1 VQRGGGAI
9 VNVGSTVIVRG
20 SPRAQSPC
28 APVRGRQVRPAGR
41 EAVLRPGSD
50 RARRHVASGLVETEA
65 LLNRPEWHAGRREV
79 VLSGTP
85 GGKIPKPEEMTG
97 AALFLA
103 SEDAHH
109 ITGSYMIADGGY
121 SMLGA

>member
-1 VQRGGGAI
+1 
-9 VNVGSTVIVRG
+9 
-20 SPRAQSPC
+20 
-28 APVRGRQVRPAGR
+28 
-41 EAVLRPGSD
+41 
-50 RARRHVASGLVETEA
+50 
-65 LLNRPEWHAGRREV
+65 

-85 GGKIPKPEEMTG
+85 AGKIPKSEEMTG

-109 ITGSYMIADGGY
+109 LTGSYMIAHGGY

>member
-1 VQRGGGAI
+1 MKLVTYDDGRVGDVVDGQVWELDVSDMRRYFELGGKAER
-9 VNVGSTVIVRG
+9 T
-20 SPRAQSPC
+20 
-28 APVRGRQVRPAGR
+28 GR
-41 EAVLRPGSD
+41 SD
-50 RARRHVASGLVETEA
+50 A
-65 LLNRPEWHAGRREV
+65 RPEWKAGRREV
-79 VLSGTP
+79 VLFGTP
-85 GGKIPKPEEMTG
+85 AGKIPKPEDMTG